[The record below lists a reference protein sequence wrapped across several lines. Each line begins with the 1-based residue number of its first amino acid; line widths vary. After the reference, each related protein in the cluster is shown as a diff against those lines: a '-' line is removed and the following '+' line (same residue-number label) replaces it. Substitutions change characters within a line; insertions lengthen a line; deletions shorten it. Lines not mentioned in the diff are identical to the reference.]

1 MLENIKET
9 LVKGLHSTTYEQE
22 LIKLSENIDN
32 EDEKC
37 LLLLEGESDA
47 YVALLSR
54 HFPEVEVDEIISAAI
69 IKANNEVNGEVIVE
83 DYKLAA

>member
-9 LVKGLHSTTYEQE
+9 LIKGLSSTTYEHE
-22 LIKLSENIDN
+22 LIKLSSEVDN

-54 HFPEVEVDEIISAAI
+54 HFPEVEIDQIMAAAI
-69 IKANNEVNGEVIVE
+69 IKANNEVNGEVVVE